1 MGNETSTMSKIAIPT
16 LFALSLLPVCS
27 QAQSRPAGEKATDA
41 TKTSKAALLLHKP
54 AGPAHHLTSK
64 VTPKKRTEP
73 EASTAIIL
81 VKANS
86 EINSGPILLGD
97 IASIQSKDKDLTAQL
112 ASVQVGVLPLPGMSR
127 LVTPGDII
135 VHLRAAN
142 LGRLLESKRLE
153 LVAASVVRV
162 VRAAHDVT
170 TDEITKTA
178 IESAQIALK
187 NMPNATLEL
196 VSVNGKMTVPAGKVR
211 VVAGAYRGDVESGT
225 LLVPVSALVDGK
237 IVQTTDVTLH
247 VRRKS
252 MIVVAR
258 RTLEPHDIVSE
269 SDLML
274 STVDT
279 PMGFTRPLLDLQE
292 AVGKRMTRRVMADAP
307 ISAAW
312 LETPPDITANAH
324 LTIESV
330 FGSVRITAPGL
341 SRQAGMI
348 GELIRVYALETHKDL
363 EAIVVDS
370 HTVRLV
376 ESE

>member
-1 MGNETSTMSKIAIPT
+1 MPKIANPT
-16 LFALSLLPVCS
+16 LFALSLVLLPSGGKTQS
-27 QAQSRPAGEKATDA
+27 QT
-41 TKTSKAALLLHKP
+41 ALTHKP
-54 AGPAHHLTSK
+54 AGPIHRLTPK
-64 VTPKKRTEP
+64 EVTRGTPKKSAEA
-73 EASTAIIL
+73 EASAVVL

-97 IASIQSKDKDLTAQL
+97 IADIQSKNKTLTAQL

-127 LVTPGDII
+127 LVAPGDII
-135 VHLRAAN
+135 VHLRAAS
-142 LGRLLESKRLE
+142 LGRLLESKQLE
-153 LVAASVVRV
+153 LVMASAVRV

-170 TDEITKTA
+170 ADEITKTA
-178 IESAQIALK
+178 IESAQGILK
-187 NMPNATLEL
+187 NTPNATLEL

-211 VVAGAYRGDVESGT
+211 VVAGAYRGDADSGT
-225 LLVPVSALVDGK
+225 LVVPVSALVDGK
-237 IVQTTDVTLH
+237 ITQTTDVTLRI
-247 VRRKS
+247 RRKS

-258 RTLEPHDIVSE
+258 RTLEPHDIVTA
-269 SDLML
+269 SDIML
-274 STVDT
+274 SPVDV
-279 PMGFTRPLLDLQE
+279 PMGFTKPILDLEE
-292 AVGKRMTRRVMADAP
+292 AVGKRMTRRVLADAP
-307 ISAAW
+307 VSAAW
-312 LETPPDITANAH
+312 LETPPDIAANAR

-348 GELIRVYALETHKDL
+348 GELIRVYALETRKDL